1 MARTLVVVPDRGMRA
16 KLCQLLRGDGH
27 SAVGVESGEFALDV
41 LNTTT
46 SPLVLLLDV
55 SMGGNIGAGHLL
67 DLLDLA
73 MEEELLPSYSIILL
87 SRLSFALLP
96 PDIAHMAVTRE
107 LRRVRLPPE
116 IRTLLNAVGE
126 AAMSLHPTRVARSQR
141 G

>member
-1 MARTLVVVPDRGMRA
+1 MARTLVVVPDRGMRT
-16 KLCQLLRGDGH
+16 KLCQLLRNAGH
-27 SAVGVESGEFALDV
+27 GAVGVENGEFALDV

-55 SMGGNIGAGHLL
+55 SMGGIIGAGHLL

-73 MEEELLPSYSIILL
+73 MEEELLPSYAIILL

-96 PDIAHMAVTRE
+96 PDIAHIAISRD
-107 LRRVRLPPE
+107 LWRVRMPPE
-116 IRTLLNAVGE
+116 IRTLLNTVAD
-126 AAMSLHPTRVARSQR
+126 AATHLHPPHAARTQR

>member
-1 MARTLVVVPDRGMRA
+1 
-16 KLCQLLRGDGH
+16 
-27 SAVGVESGEFALDV
+27 
-41 LNTTT
+41 
-46 SPLVLLLDV
+46 
-55 SMGGNIGAGHLL
+55 
-67 DLLDLA
+67 LLDLA

-126 AAMSLHPTRVARSQR
+126 AAMSLHPTRAARTQR